1 MHIQEILGFYLNEG
15 LGASTKPNSKQP
27 LERTVIE
34 LRYGLNILEPQY
46 IEDAKKYIIK
56 TMYRIMSEETDKTF
70 MNEMISSIINE
81 LKKKKNV
88 DKIKKNVLKPLLKDV
103 SDKFYPYIIT
113 VFSMLSSII
122 VLLITLIVIECKYR
136 KNT

>member
-1 MHIQEILGFYLNEG
+1 
-15 LGASTKPNSKQP
+15 
-27 LERTVIE
+27 
-34 LRYGLNILEPQY
+34 
-46 IEDAKKYIIK
+46 
-56 TMYRIMSEETDKTF
+56 MSEETDKTF

>member
-1 MHIQEILGFYLNEG
+1 
-15 LGASTKPNSKQP
+15 
-27 LERTVIE
+27 
-34 LRYGLNILEPQY
+34 
-46 IEDAKKYIIK
+46 
-56 TMYRIMSEETDKTF
+56 MSEETDKTF
-70 MNEMISSIINE
+70 MNEMICSIINE

>member
-1 MHIQEILGFYLNEG
+1 
-15 LGASTKPNSKQP
+15 
-27 LERTVIE
+27 
-34 LRYGLNILEPQY
+34 
-46 IEDAKKYIIK
+46 
-56 TMYRIMSEETDKTF
+56 MSEETDKTF
-70 MNEMISSIINE
+70 MNEMIGSIINE

>member
-1 MHIQEILGFYLNEG
+1 
-15 LGASTKPNSKQP
+15 
-27 LERTVIE
+27 
-34 LRYGLNILEPQY
+34 
-46 IEDAKKYIIK
+46 
-56 TMYRIMSEETDKTF
+56 MYRIMSEETDKTF